1 MLTAKQNVLETL
13 KPDGKPDRLVNG
25 FVPFVPIMSDP
36 IYALLRGNR
45 VKGKTTKDVWGTEIA
60 WPEGQHAAMPHV
72 TNENKVLKDITKWRE
87 ILKIPDVAGAGKDP
101 AKWETAKSAAAAA
114 GQNDK
119 LSMGFMGTGV
129 FEQLHFLM
137 GFEDT
142 LANLLEEPEAM
153 HELIAYITEF
163 KKTQIRLIIDNLHP
177 DVIMFHDD
185 WGSKYNLFMR
195 PTVWREFFK
204 QPYKEIYGLMK
215 KHGIITMHHADCYCQ
230 PIEPD
235 MVEVG
240 IDIWEGILPSNDIQQ
255 IKKDTGYKLTLMGG
269 IDASIVDTPDWTE
282 DVVRAE
288 VARACRDY
296 SEGGCFI
303 PCLTYGGE
311 GSIHPGV
318 NDIIMDEIRKQ
329 NKIYF
334 K

>member
-1 MLTAKQNVLETL
+1 
-13 KPDGKPDRLVNG
+13 
-25 FVPFVPIMSDP
+25 
-36 IYALLRGNR
+36 
-45 VKGKTTKDVWGTEIA
+45 
-60 WPEGQHAAMPHV
+60 
-72 TNENKVLKDITKWRE
+72 
-87 ILKIPDVAGAGKDP
+87 
-101 AKWETAKSAAAAA
+101 
-114 GQNDK
+114 
-119 LSMGFMGTGV
+119 
-129 FEQLHFLM
+129 
-137 GFEDT
+137 
-142 LANLLEEPEAM
+142 
-153 HELIAYITEF
+153 
-163 KKTQIRLIIDNLHP
+163 
-177 DVIMFHDD
+177 
-185 WGSKYNLFMR
+185 
-195 PTVWREFFK
+195 
-204 QPYKEIYGLMK
+204 MK

-230 PIEPD
+230 PIAPD